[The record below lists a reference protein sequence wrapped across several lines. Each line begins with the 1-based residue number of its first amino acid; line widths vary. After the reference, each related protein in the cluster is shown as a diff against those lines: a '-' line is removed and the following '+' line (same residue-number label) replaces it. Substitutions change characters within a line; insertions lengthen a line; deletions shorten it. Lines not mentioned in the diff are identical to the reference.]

1 MRRQWLY
8 KQAMF
13 CICKIS
19 QDWMQRNLLAKHSKS
34 LDDIAME
41 KQSRILWCFVASH
54 PQYCQYIFPFPDLSK
69 NFFSIRAVQ
78 LVHTAEC
85 RHNAEEYKPQIVC
98 WTVVRNTE
106 YEIKLL
112 THKKHPI
119 SRPWGRAMVY
129 LLWEDWP
136 RCDGIVLYFVVDIAV
151 RRIFNYTFITCIHV
165 HTFIYMHTYTC
176 ACACT
181 YTLTYICIFGCNL
194 TGKGKHFLLI
204 VSCRLLTGRGKDIIN
219 ICVVRRSL
227 LRHDAARIE
236 TTGNK
241 N

>member
-8 KQAMF
+8 TQAMF

-41 KQSRILWCFVASH
+41 KHSRILWCFVASH
-54 PQYCQYIFPFPDLSK
+54 PQYCQYIFPFPDVSK
-69 NFFSIRAVQ
+69 NFSPIRAVQ

-98 WTVVRNTE
+98 RTLVIDTE

-112 THKKHPI
+112 THKRHPHI
-119 SRPWGRAMVY
+119 SPVRASHGVPVVRMFG
-129 LLWEDWP
+129 EDWP
-136 RCDGIVLYFVVDIAV
+136 RCDGISLYFVVDIAV
-151 RRIFNYTFITCIHV
+151 RSIFNYTFITCIHV
-165 HTFIYMHTYTC
+165 HTCIYICTKNI
-176 ACACT
+176 CACT
-181 YTLTYICIFGCNL
+181 YILIYICIFGCNL

-204 VSCRLLTGRGKDIIN
+204 VSCKTFN
-219 ICVVRRSL
+219 W
-227 LRHDAARIE
+227 
-236 TTGNK
+236 
-241 N
+241 